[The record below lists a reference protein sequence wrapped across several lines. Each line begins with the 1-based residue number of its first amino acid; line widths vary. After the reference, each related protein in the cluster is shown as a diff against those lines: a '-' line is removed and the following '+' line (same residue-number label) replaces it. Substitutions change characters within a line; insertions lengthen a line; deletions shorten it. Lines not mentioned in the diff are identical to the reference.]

1 MLQVYP
7 EKVAA
12 LPSQQLQTLLQTLEF
27 GIASSEPEA
36 VQSALEALAALAK
49 FDFQS
54 KQAGKPGL
62 QAGAGISVTAC
73 GWCSLF
79 YHLCFLSSLNPATLS
94 SKSQLKLQKLCTMSC
109 RTHSLN
115 RSLLHSLTHDQT
127 NVAKQL
133 GTPGTSSM
141 QQSDALLLCSRGGPA
156 ESLSRSAHAA
166 SAA

>member
-12 LPSQQLQTLLQTLEF
+12 LPSQQLQTLLHTLEF

-49 FDFQS
+49 FDYQS

-73 GWCSLF
+73 SWCSQF
-79 YHLCFLSSLNPATLS
+79 DHLCVLSNLHPEALSSHC
-94 SKSQLKLQKLCTMSC
+94 QLKLESC
-109 RTHSLN
+109 A
-115 RSLLHSLTHDQT
+115 Q
-127 NVAKQL
+127 
-133 GTPGTSSM
+133 
-141 QQSDALLLCSRGGPA
+141 
-156 ESLSRSAHAA
+156 
-166 SAA
+166 